1 LERREERA
9 TYYADNSAILTH
21 YHMDLSVLGR
31 YNGEDDIPDSP
42 PRPPQMNKNKSN
54 SNLPGRDNKNIPR
67 EAVKKSNRASSTNQQ
82 RAVLCE
88 VYHFP
93 SKSEENQQG
102 FKPDG
107 YMHGLPF
114 KKEKI
119 NLPSSSSSSKN
130 YGRSSD
136 NGSDIDSTLPLK
148 DQLGYALSNLRLV
161 GGKELEMGTNDEED
175 EDGPERYMDELLAVC
190 DIRYKLGQYN
200 LARSNYFRCYYI
212 AMNRHKA
219 SDGKDCSVF
228 PVAHKLFQSWIKV
241 DNQNLLGFAR
251 ATAKIV
257 TEFRG
262 CPDYIKKDLEEM
274 NAACDQFL
282 DSTRGSV
289 LTEKENSSPSQHN
302 NSRLALLE
310 GHLTRA
316 FSSSEVLQKNM
327 IGERLYPLIHQTQ
340 PNDAGKITGML
351 LEGMDNSKL
360 LHLLESPKALE
371 AKIQEALRVLNA
383 HQEKE
388 NSIPSHTNNNKGS
401 TSAQ

>member
-1 LERREERA
+1 VYINGISEWSRLVLLFSIMRL
-9 TYYADNSAILTH
+9 TIYYVS
-21 YHMDLSVLGR
+21 YPLSLL
-31 YNGEDDIPDSP
+31 I
-42 PRPPQMNKNKSN
+42 
-54 SNLPGRDNKNIPR
+54 
-67 EAVKKSNRASSTNQQ
+67 RASSWHEPCT
-82 RAVLCE
+82 VE
-88 VYHFP
+88 P
-93 SKSEENQQG
+93 
-102 FKPDG
+102 
-107 YMHGLPF
+107 
-114 KKEKI
+114 
-119 NLPSSSSSSKN
+119 
-130 YGRSSD
+130 
-136 NGSDIDSTLPLK
+136 PL
-148 DQLGYALSNLRLV
+148 V
-161 GGKELEMGTNDEED
+161 VM
-175 EDGPERYMDELLAVC
+175 P
-190 DIRYKLGQYN
+190 I
-200 LARSNYFRCYYI
+200 
-212 AMNRHKA
+212 
-219 SDGKDCSVF
+219 
-228 PVAHKLFQSWIKV
+228 
-241 DNQNLLGFAR
+241 
-251 ATAKIV
+251 
-257 TEFRG
+257 
-262 CPDYIKKDLEEM
+262 
-274 NAACDQFL
+274 L